1 IEGIHHLLHACVFLP
16 VVSVSNFG
24 LTFPG
29 AGGCE
34 AKGSKALG
42 RRKRTSFSK
51 LHLEHLRVAFDVDPY
66 PGITVRESLSEAT
79 GLPESRIQ
87 VWFQNRRARTL
98 RNKDNRLSFQP
109 EAVIPHIPAVSSP
122 ALVPSPGLIPSS
134 ASNAAS
140 LSPVIRPEEALL
152 YTTLSPEEAPLYTT
166 LNPEEAL
173 LYTTQSLVLLEGDE
187 DCFSQSGVSLLQD
200 SGYCSPSLVV
210 GRARRLLGSSSPF
223 SPPAYWGSAGEQP
236 PPDPPAGG
244 TQVFLFPSTRGTLS
258 PFLQLQPLLS
268 HASSRDFFPSCP
280 ASPDSACWDLGSPSP
295 PAPSFQSTP
304 WGDAVLHKAAGVQG
318 LLTGVQGP
326 LPELSSQCVEDV
338 LGGME
343 EEWLRTLMSD

>member
-1 IEGIHHLLHACVFLP
+1 MHLTNL
-16 VVSVSNFG
+16 
-24 LTFPG
+24 
-29 AGGCE
+29 
-34 AKGSKALG
+34 
-42 RRKRTSFSK
+42 TSF
-51 LHLEHLRVAFDVDPY
+51 LFLL
-66 PGITVRESLSEAT
+66 
-79 GLPESRIQ
+79 Q

-98 RNKDNRLSFQP
+98 RNKDNRLSFHP

-122 ALVPSPGLIPSS
+122 ASVPSPALH
-134 ASNAAS
+134 ATS
-140 LSPVIRPEEALL
+140 LSPVI
-152 YTTLSPEEAPLYTT
+152 S
-166 LNPEEAL
+166 PEEAL
-173 LYTTQSLVLLEGDE
+173 LYTTQSLVQLEGDE

-210 GRARRLLGSSSPF
+210 GRPRRPLGSSSPF
-223 SPPAYWGSAGEQP
+223 SPPAYWGSAGEQT

-244 TQVFLFPSTRGTLS
+244 AQVFLFPSTPGALS

-280 ASPDSACWDLGSPSP
+280 ASPDSACWDLGPPSP

-304 WGDAVLHKAAGVQG
+304 RGESVLHKAAGVQG
-318 LLTGVQGP
+318 LLTDVQGL

-343 EEWLRTLMSD
+343 EKWLRTLMSD